1 MDGINTMVK
10 VFPSE
15 FPKGSFANQQTDGY
29 FLDGYLKANLDAL
42 HRNVVKK
49 NYDGFV
55 LFVGRE
61 GFGKSTLS
69 FQCAKYVDPK
79 FNLDNVV
86 FTAEQF
92 LEAVKTADRYS
103 AIVFDETMGYL
114 SSRGAMS
121 KFNKTLIKIMSEM
134 RSKNLFVFLNI
145 PNFFMMDWY
154 VAQHRTTG
162 MIYIRK
168 RGRFASYDY
177 PTKKKLY
184 MAGKKFH
191 SYATPPNFTGNF
203 TASFLLDQKKYEEK
217 KQEAINQWADD
228 KKFEVT
234 WKRQRDDL
242 IKVCDQDN
250 FLTRKELAEI
260 LKLSV
265 RQIHSILAPEVS
277 ESNVY

>member
-1 MDGINTMVK
+1 MDGMVK
-10 VFPSE
+10 VYPQE
-15 FPKGSFANQQTDGY
+15 FPKGSFFSQDKDGY
-29 FLDGYLKANLDAL
+29 YLDGYLKANLDAL
-42 HRNVVKK
+42 KKNVVKK
-49 NYDGFV
+49 NYDGFI

-69 FQCAKYVDPK
+69 FQCAKYVDSN
-79 FNLDNVV
+79 FNLDQVV

-92 LEAVKTADRYS
+92 LDAVKYAKRYS

-121 KFNKTLIKIMSEM
+121 KFNKVLIKIMSEM

-184 MAGKKFH
+184 MAGKKYH

-203 TASFLLDQKKYEEK
+203 TASFILDQEKYEKK
-217 KQEAINQWADD
+217 KQEAIDQWAED
-228 KKFEVT
+228 KKFEAV
-234 WKRQRDDL
+234 WKKQRDDL
-242 IKVCDQDN
+242 VKKCIQSN
-250 FLTRKELAEI
+250 FMNKKEVAEVLNLSIMQIGRI
-260 LKLSV
+260 LE
-265 RQIHSILAPEVS
+265 IDDT
-277 ESNVY
+277 